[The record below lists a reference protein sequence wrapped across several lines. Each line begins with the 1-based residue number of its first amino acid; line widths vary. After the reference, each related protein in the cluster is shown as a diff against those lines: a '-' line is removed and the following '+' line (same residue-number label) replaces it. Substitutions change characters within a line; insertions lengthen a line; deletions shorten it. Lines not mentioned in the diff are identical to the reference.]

1 MSSNVAVAS
10 KELNFANKREQA
22 ISASSSRLEIPASNG
37 SSFSMG
43 QTIDIKL
50 PSGMTRG
57 SYLDF
62 ENSYAKI
69 SISAT
74 RGGAAGGT
82 DTFAVRLPR
91 NGIFNIIDK
100 VEILSSSSTISV
112 IENYNALVNV
122 FLDSEASTEY
132 KKTLGNAQFGTSGG
146 TTVEG
151 DSLIVT
157 SATGN
162 VAKTSVFCVPLILT
176 PLWSSSKYL
185 PCFHQDNITIR
196 LTLGTYVDSFIS
208 GTAAT
213 EAVASIK
220 LNPVSMVCNVV
231 TLDPSAQQMIDES
244 NGGIYTMILDDWRS
258 SRGGAIQT
266 AQRLIN
272 QNLGFSHQSLSR
284 VIFAFYLANGAAL
297 DGHGARPNRG
307 VSEYTFQMNGRNY
320 PAQKIKGSSSVFNK
334 NISEPVAEIRAS
346 TRQSGD
352 FGQPNDITGLQYAS
366 DTATGRA
373 FYEIDLESLRSE
385 SDSIYSGLYTVGA
398 TTSLEVSMN
407 QDGASETQLSVWGQ
421 YQGALRLDTNTTNT
435 FTYSV

>member
-10 KELNFANKREQA
+10 KELNFASKREQA
-22 ISASSSRLEIPASNG
+22 ISASSSRLEIPSANG
-37 SSFSMG
+37 QAFAPT

-57 SYLDF
+57 TYLDF
-62 ENSYAKI
+62 ENSYVKLQIQALR
-69 SISAT
+69 A
-74 RGGAAGGT
+74 GAG
-82 DTFAVRLPR
+82 DTYKLNLPR
-91 NGIFNIIDK
+91 NGIHNIISK

-112 IENYNALVNV
+112 IENYNELVNI

-132 KKTLGNAQFGTSGG
+132 KKTLGNAQFGMSGG
-146 TTVEG
+146 AGVGE
-151 DSLIVT
+151 SLIT
-157 SATGN
+157 DTNAEIKSSTY
-162 VAKTSVFCVPLILT
+162 CMPLILT

-185 PCFHQDNITIR
+185 PCFHQDNVTIR
-196 LTLGTYVDSFIS
+196 LTLDTFENCFVA

-213 EAVASIK
+213 LANTGAFF
-220 LNPVSMVCNVV
+220 NPVSMICNVV
-231 TLDPSAQQMIDES
+231 MLDPAAQNMIDQS
-244 NGGIYTMILDDWRS
+244 NGGVYTMILDDWRS
-258 SRGGAIQT
+258 SRGGSIT
-266 AQRLIN
+266 EAQRLIN

-284 VIFAFYLANGAAL
+284 VIFAFYLAKTKATDSN
-297 DGHGARPNRG
+297 GARPNRN
-307 VSEYTFQMNGRNY
+307 VSEYAFQMNGRSY
-320 PAQKIKGSSSVFNK
+320 PAQKIKASILSTKV

-352 FGQPNDITGLQYAS
+352 FGQPNDITGAQFAT
-366 DTATGRA
+366 DGATGRA

-407 QDGASETQLSVWGQ
+407 ADGAAVSQLSVWGQ
-421 YQGALRLDTNTTNT
+421 YQGALKLDTNTTNT

>member
-74 RGGAAGGT
+74 RGGAA
-82 DTFAVRLPR
+82 ANYNLNLPR

-122 FLDSEASTEY
+122 FLDSESSTEY

-146 TTVEG
+146 TGVTG
-151 DSLIVT
+151 DALIVE
-157 SATGN
+157 TGTD
-162 VAKTSVFCVPLILT
+162 AKTTTYCIPLLLT

-196 LTLGTYVDSFIS
+196 ITLGTFVDCFIS
-208 GTAAT
+208 GANATAA
-213 EAVASIK
+213 VSK
-220 LNPVSMVCNVV
+220 VVLNPVSMVCNVV

-284 VIFAFYLANGAAL
+284 VIFAFYLANGVAV
-297 DGHGARPNRG
+297 DGHGSRPNRS

-320 PAQKIKGSSSVFNK
+320 PAQKIKGSALALNVNV
-334 NISEPVAEIRAS
+334 SEPVAEIRAS

-352 FGQPNDITGLQYAS
+352 FGQPNDITGTQFAS

-407 QDGASETQLSVWGQ
+407 ADNASETQLSVWGQ

>member
-22 ISASSSRLEIPASNG
+22 ISASSSRLEIPSANG
-37 SSFSMG
+37 TNFKPS

-62 ENSYAKI
+62 ENSYVKLAINAKR
-69 SISAT
+69 A
-74 RGGAAGGT
+74 GAG
-82 DTFAVRLPR
+82 DTYRVNVAR
-91 NGIFNIIDK
+91 NGIHSIINK
-100 VEILSSSSTISV
+100 VEVLSSSSTISV
-112 IENYNALVNV
+112 IENYNELVNI
-122 FLDSEASTEY
+122 FLDSEASTDY
-132 KKTLGNAQFGTSGG
+132 KKTLGNAQFGMSGG
-146 TTVEG
+146 DSIRG
-151 DSLIVT
+151 DSLIT
-157 SATGN
+157 ATADQ
-162 VAKTSVFCVPLILT
+162 VKTTTYCIPLILT
-176 PLWSSSKYL
+176 ALWSSSKYL
-185 PCFHQDNITIR
+185 PCFHQDNLTIR
-196 LTLGTYVDSFIS
+196 LTLDTFANAFVTGS
-208 GTAAT
+208 AAT
-213 EAVASIK
+213 EVGSDVTIS
-220 LNPVSMVCNVV
+220 PVSFVANVV
-231 TLDPSAQQMIDES
+231 TLDPSAQQMIDAS

-284 VIFAFYLANGAAL
+284 VIFAFYLASGKEL
-297 DGHGARPNRG
+297 DNNGARPNRA

-320 PAQKIKGSSSVFNK
+320 PAQKIKSSALAVNVNS
-334 NISEPVAEIRAS
+334 SEPVAEIRAS

-352 FGQPNDITGLQYAS
+352 FGQPNDITGSQFIS
-366 DTATGRA
+366 DSSAGRA

-407 QDGASETQLSVWGQ
+407 DDGNAVTQLSVWGQ

>member
-10 KELNFANKREQA
+10 KELNFASKREQA

-37 SSFSMG
+37 SSFSMS

-50 PSGMTRG
+50 PSGMSRG

-62 ENSYAKI
+62 ENSYAKF

-74 RGGAAGGT
+74 RGGPET
-82 DTFAVRLPR
+82 DANTDPYAVNLGR
-91 NGIFNIIDK
+91 NGVFNIIDK

-112 IENYNALVNV
+112 IENYNALVNL

-132 KKTLGNAQFGTSGG
+132 KKTLGNAQFGCSGG
-146 TTVEG
+146 TGEG
-151 DSLIVT
+151 DTLVALTGSL
-157 SATGN
+157 A
-162 VAKTSVFCVPLILT
+162 AKTTVYCIPLILT

-196 LTLGTYVDSFIS
+196 ITLGSYVDSFIS

-213 EAVASIK
+213 ETVAK
-220 LNPVSMVCNVV
+220 VTLNPVSMVCNVV
-231 TLDPSAQQMIDES
+231 SLDPAAQNMIDQS
-244 NGGIYTMILDDWRS
+244 NGGIYTLICDDWRS
-258 SRGGAIQT
+258 SRGGSIVAS
-266 AQRLIN
+266 QRLIN

-284 VIFAFYLANGAAL
+284 VIFAFYLANSKTA
-297 DGHGARPNRG
+297 DGHGARPNRS

-320 PAQKIKGSSSVFNK
+320 PAQKIKASTLSSNL

-352 FGQPNDITGLQYAS
+352 FGQPNDITGAQFAA
-366 DTATGRA
+366 DTSAGRA

-407 QDGASETQLSVWGQ
+407 NDGGAATQLAVWGQ
-421 YQGALRLDTNTTNT
+421 YQGALKLDTNTTNT